1 MTRKI
6 MSGALLFMGL
16 LLTLGAYGHGFMG
29 RKNIDVE
36 LDKFAIAP
44 NVYTILY
51 VVWYFASG
59 CMLVFGLTIIAAWFQ
74 QRKGKVALLPVTGAI
89 GVLYA
94 LTGVGG
100 MIYRHGDPFMA
111 TFVIEGA
118 VLLAL
123 SMALA
128 RTPVPQ

>member
-1 MTRKI
+1 MRKF
-6 MSGALLFMGL
+6 MSGALLFMGVV
-16 LLTLGAYGHGFMG
+16 LTLGAYGHGFLG

-44 NVYTILY
+44 NVYTMLY
-51 VVWYFASG
+51 VVWYFVSG
-59 CMLVFGLTIIAAWFQ
+59 CMLLFGLTIIAAWIQ
-74 QRKGKVALLPVTGAI
+74 QRKGGIALLPVTGSI

-111 TFVIEGA
+111 TFIVEGV
-118 VLLAL
+118 VLLAA
-123 SMALA
+123 SVYLA
-128 RTPVPQ
+128 RASG